1 MGCDFNQYS
10 LLIHKQRWFQ
20 QWWWSLLVYIFFSD
34 TYIPTANR
42 LRDKLKCFQ
51 TTHQKTKSLIRYDLW
66 KRKNKTHLK
75 HFVFNIIPYVDCK
88 HSVKLQ
94 LGCLFCAHISS
105 RCQSSIYV
113 SSSSRCGRIS
123 KSFLRRVRSA
133 FYSMGKRADTS
144 CKGHAAVGGWCWSSS
159 SDLSA
164 LVITPYTPQSGLL
177 LACQSQRGAPP
188 WRLNHLSSALCRCW
202 LASGTPCTYT
212 SK

>member
-1 MGCDFNQYS
+1 MF
-10 LLIHKQRWFQ
+10 
-20 QWWWSLLVYIFFSD
+20 
-34 TYIPTANR
+34 P
-42 LRDKLKCFQ
+42 

-66 KRKNKTHLK
+66 KRRNKTDLK
-75 HFVFNIIPYVDCK
+75 HFVFNITICYCK
-88 HSVKLQ
+88 HSAKMQ
-94 LGCLFCAHISS
+94 LGCLLSAHISS

-123 KSFLRRVRSA
+123 KSFMGRVRSA

-144 CKGHAAVGGWCWSSS
+144 CKGHAAVGGWCCSSS

-177 LACQSQRGAPP
+177 LACQSQPWAPP
-188 WRLNHLSSALCRCW
+188 RRLNHLSSTLCRCW